1 MKTQKTIITD
11 SATSINILLDQGY
24 SVVSVTAQHV
34 STGGTSLLHGS
45 FLVVLEK

>member
-1 MKTQKTIITD
+1 MKTQKVLITETA
-11 SATSINILLDQGY
+11 SSVSILLEQGY

-34 STGGTSLLHGS
+34 STGGGGHLYGK